1 MAAPLEVIV
10 SSDSGS
16 QMWNSTVFDLLSGSS
31 LLSYRGGSSSARGL
45 TLLSG
50 GYLLCAQLGKNFI
63 NVWEIQRK
71 DQLQQ
76 KIVCPGVITCLTAS
90 PDGLFLAAGVAEG
103 IYLWEVSTG
112 KLLSVLNRHYQ
123 DVTCL
128 KFTDDSSHFISGG
141 KDNMALVWSL
151 CSVIQLDLNAPPEP
165 RHILSRHSLPIT
177 DLHCGLMGAQARVAT
192 ASLDQTVKV
201 WELSSGEL
209 LLSVLFDVEI
219 MSVIFD
225 PSEYFLFCG
234 GSDGNIFQVS
244 LCSQS
249 TSQHAT
255 SCSPPPPPSFTP
267 TSSFLHPS
275 PPPPPSSILHP
286 SPPPPPSFTP
296 PPPSF
301 TPTSSFL
308 HPSPPP
314 PPSFTPTS
322 FFLLPPS
329 FTPTSSLLHPSSFTP
344 TSSFLLPPSSILHPH
359 LLLPPSFTPTS
370 SFLLPPSFILQLHP
384 PPHSLS
390 REKSFQS
397 DSDGDT
403 TFKGHR
409 NLVTCLSVSMD
420 GTLLLSGSHDETVR
434 LWDIQSKQSIRSLAH
449 KGPVTNA
456 VIMAA
461 PANMFL
467 PDSRPA
473 VPLPRFSRHLQ
484 ASEGAGPQRCEVEL
498 TYMQKADRLNLLM
511 NAVTDK
517 SVFGDGEN
525 TKVRVSELEEEVQTL
540 KKVNKDLYEFTSQLL
555 TKPT

>member
-16 QMWNSTVFDLLSGSS
+16 QLWNSTVFDLHSGSS
-31 LLSYRGGSSSARGL
+31 LLSYRGGNSSARTL
-45 TLLSG
+45 TVLG
-50 GYLLCAQLGKNFI
+50 GQYLMSAQLGKNFI

-76 KIVCPGVITCLTAS
+76 KIVCPGVVTCLTAS
-90 PDGLFLAAGVAEG
+90 PDGLFLAAAVAEAV
-103 IYLWEVSTG
+103 YLWEVSTG
-112 KLLSVLNRHYQ
+112 KLLSVLSRHYQ

-128 KFTDDSSHFISGG
+128 KFTDDGSHFVSGG
-141 KDNMALVWSL
+141 KDNLALVWSL
-151 CSVIQLDLNAPPEP
+151 FSVIQLDLSHTPEP

-177 DLHCGLMGAQARVAT
+177 DLHCGMMGAQARVAT

-219 MSVIFD
+219 MSVTFD
-225 PSEYFLFCG
+225 PCEYFLFCG

-244 LCSQS
+244 LCSQN
-249 TSQHAT
+249 
-255 SCSPPPPPSFTP
+255 
-267 TSSFLHPS
+267 
-275 PPPPPSSILHP
+275 
-286 SPPPPPSFTP
+286 
-296 PPPSF
+296 
-301 TPTSSFL
+301 
-308 HPSPPP
+308 
-314 PPSFTPTS
+314 
-322 FFLLPPS
+322 
-329 FTPTSSLLHPSSFTP
+329 
-344 TSSFLLPPSSILHPH
+344 
-359 LLLPPSFTPTS
+359 
-370 SFLLPPSFILQLHP
+370 
-384 PPHSLS
+384 LS
-390 REKSFQS
+390 RDKSFQS
-397 DSDGDT
+397 DSDGNQV
-403 TFKGHR
+403 FKGHR

-434 LWDIQSKQSIRSLAH
+434 LWDVQSKQSIRCLTH

-473 VPLPRFSRHLQ
+473 VPLPRFSRHLH
-484 ASEGAGPQRCEVEL
+484 ASEGDGGESGVVCVRLGLYAQEEEE
-498 TYMQKADRLNLLM
+498 TYLQKADRLNSLM

-525 TKVRVSELEEEVQTL
+525 TKVRVAELEEEVQTL
-540 KKVNKDLYEFTSQLL
+540 KKVNKDLYEFSSQLL

>member
-1 MAAPLEVIV
+1 MAGPLEVIV

-16 QMWNSTVFDLLSGSS
+16 QLWNCTVFDLHSGSS
-31 LLSYRGGSSSARGL
+31 LLSYRGGNSAARTLSVLSGDY
-45 TLLSG
+45 LLS
-50 GYLLCAQLGKNFI
+50 AQLGKNFI

-76 KIVCPGVITCLTAS
+76 KIVCPGVVMCLTTS
-90 PDGLFLAAGVAEG
+90 PDGLFLAAGVSDA
-103 IYLWEVSTG
+103 IYLWEVCTG
-112 KLLSVLNRHYQ
+112 KLLSVLSRHYQ

-128 KFTDDSSHFISGG
+128 KFTDDGSHFVSGA
-141 KDNMALVWSL
+141 KDNLALVWSL
-151 CSVIQLDLNAPPEP
+151 SSVIQLDSSHAPEP
-165 RHILSRHSLPIT
+165 RHVLSRHSLPIT

-219 MSVIFD
+219 MSVTFD
-225 PSEYFLFCG
+225 SCEYFLFCG

-244 LCSQS
+244 LCSQN
-249 TSQHAT
+249 
-255 SCSPPPPPSFTP
+255 
-267 TSSFLHPS
+267 
-275 PPPPPSSILHP
+275 
-286 SPPPPPSFTP
+286 
-296 PPPSF
+296 
-301 TPTSSFL
+301 
-308 HPSPPP
+308 
-314 PPSFTPTS
+314 
-322 FFLLPPS
+322 
-329 FTPTSSLLHPSSFTP
+329 
-344 TSSFLLPPSSILHPH
+344 
-359 LLLPPSFTPTS
+359 
-370 SFLLPPSFILQLHP
+370 
-384 PPHSLS
+384 LS

-397 DSDGDT
+397 DSEGNQVY
-403 TFKGHR
+403 KGHR

-434 LWDIQSKQSIRSLAH
+434 LWDVQSKQSIRCLSH

-473 VPLPRFSRHLQ
+473 VPLPRFSRHLL
-484 ASEGAGPQRCEVEL
+484 ASDADGGESGEVCVRLGLHTQDEEE
-498 TYMQKADRLNLLM
+498 TYLQKADKLNSLM

-525 TKVRVSELEEEVQTL
+525 TKVRVAELEEEVQTL
-540 KKVNKDLYEFTSQLL
+540 KKVNKDLYDFSSQLL